1 MDSTY
6 NRDLETG
13 KRLWVLYLHGSS
25 PGCGK
30 SSPQQLN
37 SSADRLANSGQD
49 SQEDPGLQCGLSMP
63 AG

>member
-6 NRDLETG
+6 NRDIETG
-13 KRLWVLYLHGSS
+13 KRLWVLYLYGSS

-30 SSPQQLN
+30 LAPRQSN
-37 SSADRLANSGQD
+37 CGADRLAYSGRG
-49 SQEDPGLQCGLSMP
+49 SQEDPGLQCGQYMP